1 MHPNE
6 DWIFVTLDADEEN
19 TFPPADEYESQQN
32 WFNTRCIG

>member
-19 TFPPADEYESQQN
+19 TFPAGRRVRIAAELV
-32 WFNTRCIG
+32 